1 MITKEELRAYHD
13 IKLEISVIEREI
25 QSLYYP
31 VSSVPMS
38 SEGGH
43 SSTPSNPT
51 EAAVF
56 KIDDK
61 RKKLKAKQAELQD
74 IIDRIDDWVNTLDD
88 HLAAS
93 IIRLHFI
100 CCLMEHLHIIKVHN
114 ISRIKTDS
122 VNIKLIYPE
131 MNYIA
136 NIVLNFRV
144 LLV

>member
-1 MITKEELRAYHD
+1 MTKEELAMVTKEELRAYHD

-61 RKKLKAKQAELQD
+61 RRKLEAKQKELKE
-74 IIDRIDDWVNTLDD
+74 IIDKIDDWVSTLDD

-100 CCLMEHLHIIKVHN
+100 CGYTWKQTCKCIYGYADKDICRIAFNRFMEGQN
-114 ISRIKTDS
+114 GQQ
-122 VNIKLIYPE
+122 
-131 MNYIA
+131 
-136 NIVLNFRV
+136 
-144 LLV
+144 